1 MPGNETLTILKG
13 VSKKVSRQSKKEG
26 LKREEKPSKS
36 EGKWK

>member
-13 VSKKVSRQSKKEG
+13 VSKKVSHKSKKEG
-26 LKREEKPSKS
+26 LQMEEKSTKS